1 MRISPRSA
9 KQKLQEL
16 PGHVG
21 PPQITMMTLSCLCL
35 PPKSY
40 SCSKLTPVP
49 QWKSQ
54 PTEEGAPSE
63 EKKL

>member
-1 MRISPRSA
+1 M
-9 KQKLQEL
+9 LD
-16 PGHVG
+16 
-21 PPQITMMTLSCLCL
+21 PPQITVMTLSCLCL

>member
-1 MRISPRSA
+1 MQSRSYRSCQA
-9 KQKLQEL
+9 LL
-16 PGHVG
+16 D
-21 PPQITMMTLSCLCL
+21 PQMTVMTLSCLCL

-40 SCSKLTPVP
+40 FCSKLTPGP
-49 QWKSQ
+49 QWKRQ